1 MIIEVGEYR
10 RSVLTGNVYKML
22 FPISTGR
29 YWKVMGCT
37 SGYDKE
43 LHTLGLKEMPV
54 IAKDD
59 EEYRMYLMQESL
71 S

>member
-1 MIIEVGEYR
+1 MTIKVGEYR
-10 RSVLTGNVYKML
+10 KSTRTGNVYKML

-29 YWKVMGCT
+29 YWKVIDCT
-37 SGYDKE
+37 TGYGME
-43 LHTLGLKEMPV
+43 LHIIGLEEMPV

-59 EEYRMYLMQESL
+59 EQYRMYLMKESL